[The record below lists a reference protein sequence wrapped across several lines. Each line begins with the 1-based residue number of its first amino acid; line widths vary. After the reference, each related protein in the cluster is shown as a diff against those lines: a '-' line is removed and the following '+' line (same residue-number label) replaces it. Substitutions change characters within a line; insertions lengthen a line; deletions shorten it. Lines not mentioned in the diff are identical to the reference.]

1 MKSFKIGF
9 SITCLGLLLSIASC
23 NSNNNEADTSMDSSG
38 MDNTQSQM
46 DADTMATDSMTTDSA
61 ARPL

>member
-1 MKSFKIGF
+1 MKSIKIGF

-23 NSNNNEADTSMDSSG
+23 NSKNGGDTSTDSSS

-46 DADTMATDSMTTDSA
+46 ETDTMATDSVA
-61 ARPL
+61 KPL